1 MGVDAK
7 VTIGTAEGR
16 YGISSDLLAELCDR
30 APDAICVMERRA
42 NAPDYVFRYV
52 NRAFETMYGCRRDV
66 MLGSSVDAFMRERS
80 SVEDRERVNEALDGQ
95 EAFRVRRGYT
105 RADGTFM
112 WIEANFSPIPWD
124 AGQRWMFITRDAT
137 REKRAHE
144 RMVQLTTAVEHG
156 YDPVAVSA
164 WADRTWIFGYVN
176 DAFTRTT
183 GYLQDEVLGQPWS
196 AILGDERDG
205 PRLETLRAAL
215 YAGQPVRTELSYRRK
230 DGRHGMFE
238 VHLQPIQEHSTG
250 EFTSVVSIFRD
261 ITDARQREA
270 KLVYEAE
277 HDLLT
282 ELFNRR
288 YLERA
293 LETAISMTRGAPTHA
308 LLFADLDGFKEVN
321 DRLGHEVGDEVLRAA
336 ARAFDSAVFRT
347 DVLAR
352 WGGDEFAALLY
363 HCSLEN
369 GVRTAEEMAAAF
381 NASPDR
387 RGTTVSVGI
396 VAIRPDESV
405 ADLIRRADR
414 MCYRA
419 KAAGRNRVLA
429 DVEGQRA

>member
-1 MGVDAK
+1 VDATR
-7 VTIGTAEGR
+7 VTVGTAEGR
-16 YGISSDLLAELCDR
+16 FGISSELLAELCDR
-30 APDAICVMERRA
+30 APDAICVIERRE
-42 NAPDYVFRYV
+42 NAPDFIFRYV

-66 MLGSSVDAFMRERS
+66 TLGSSADAFMRERS
-80 SVEDRERVNEALDGQ
+80 SPEDRERVNEALERN
-95 EAFRVRRGYT
+95 EAFRVRRGFT
-105 RADGTFM
+105 RPDGTFI
-112 WIEANFSPIPWD
+112 WIEANFSPIAWD
-124 AGQRWMFITRDAT
+124 GGHRWMFITRDAT

-156 YDPVAVSA
+156 YDPVAISTASERSWV
-164 WADRTWIFGYVN
+164 FGYVN

-183 GYLQDEVLGQPWS
+183 GYLQDEVLGTSWNT
-196 AILGDERDG
+196 ILGDDRDG
-205 PRLETLRAAL
+205 PRLETIRAAL

-238 VHLQPIQEHSTG
+238 VHLQPIQEHSSG
-250 EFTSVVSIFRD
+250 DYTSVVSVFRD

-270 KLVYEAE
+270 KLLYEAE

-282 ELFNRR
+282 ELVNRR
-288 YLERA
+288 YFERA
-293 LETAISMTRGAPTHA
+293 LETAISMTRTTPMHA

-321 DRLGHEVGDEVLRAA
+321 DRLGHEIGDEVLRAA

-369 GVRTAEEMAAAF
+369 AARTAEDMAAAF

-387 RGTTVSVGI
+387 HGTTVSIGI
-396 VAIRPDESV
+396 VAIRANECVP
-405 ADLIRRADR
+405 DLIRRADR
-414 MCYRA
+414 MCYKA

-429 DVEGQRA
+429 DTEPQRS

>member
-1 MGVDAK
+1 
-7 VTIGTAEGR
+7 
-16 YGISSDLLAELCDR
+16 
-30 APDAICVMERRA
+30 
-42 NAPDYVFRYV
+42 
-52 NRAFETMYGCRRDV
+52 
-66 MLGSSVDAFMRERS
+66 
-80 SVEDRERVNEALDGQ
+80 
-95 EAFRVRRGYT
+95 
-105 RADGTFM
+105 
-112 WIEANFSPIPWD
+112 
-124 AGQRWMFITRDAT
+124 MFITRDAT

-156 YDPVAVSA
+156 YDPVAISTA
-164 WADRTWIFGYVN
+164 SNRTWLFGYVN

-183 GYLQDEVLGQPWS
+183 GYLQDEVLGQPWN
-196 AILGDERDG
+196 AILGEDRDA
-205 PRLETLRAAL
+205 PRLETIRAAL

-238 VHLQPIQEHSTG
+238 VHLQPIEEHSSG
-250 EFTSVVSIFRD
+250 EFTSVVSVFRD

-270 KLVYEAE
+270 KLLYEAE

-288 YLERA
+288 YFERA
-293 LETAISMTRGAPTHA
+293 LETGISMTRTVPMHA

-321 DRLGHEVGDEVLRAA
+321 DRLGHEIGDEVLRAA

-369 GVRTAEEMAAAF
+369 AIRTAEDMAAAF
-381 NASPDR
+381 SAAPNR
-387 RGTTVSVGI
+387 YGTTVSIGI
-396 VAIRPDESV
+396 IVIQANESV

-414 MCYRA
+414 MCYKA

-429 DVEGQRA
+429 DTETQRT

>member
-1 MGVDAK
+1 MDAK

-30 APDAICVMERRA
+30 APDAICVIERRV
-42 NAPDYVFRYV
+42 NAPDFVFRYI

-66 MLGSSVDAFMRERS
+66 TLGSSVDAFMRERS
-80 SVEDRERVNEALDGQ
+80 SAEDRERVNEALDRDDS
-95 EAFRVRRGYT
+95 FRIRRGLT
-105 RADGTFM
+105 RPDGTFI

-124 AGQRWMFITRDAT
+124 KGHRWMFITRDAS
-137 REKRAHE
+137 REKRSHE

-156 YDPVAVSA
+156 YDPVAICTASNRVWVVS
-164 WADRTWIFGYVN
+164 YVN
-176 DAFTRTT
+176 DAFTRIT
-183 GYLQDEVLGQPWS
+183 GYLPEDVVGRLWNEFLW
-196 AILGDERDG
+196 DERDI
-205 PRLETLRAAL
+205 PRLETMRAAL
-215 YAGQPVRTELSYRRK
+215 YAGQQVRTEISYRRK

-238 VHLQPIQEHSTG
+238 VYVQPIQESATR
-250 EFTSVVSIFRD
+250 EYTSIVCVFRD
-261 ITDARQREA
+261 ITEARAREA
-270 KLVYEAE
+270 KLLYEAE

-288 YLERA
+288 YFERA
-293 LETAISMTRGAPTHA
+293 LETAISMTRKEPVHA

-321 DRLGHEVGDEVLRAA
+321 DRLGHEIGDEVLRAA

-347 DVLAR
+347 DVLSR

-369 GVRTAEEMAAAF
+369 AVHTADEMAAAF
-381 NASPDR
+381 AQSPGR
-387 RGTTVSVGI
+387 HGTTVSVGI
-396 VAIRPDESV
+396 VPIRPGETV

-419 KAAGRNRVLA
+419 KAAGRNRVFA
-429 DVEGQRA
+429 EEASRT

>member
-1 MGVDAK
+1 MDAR

-16 YGISSDLLAELCDR
+16 YGISSELLAELCDR
-30 APDAICVMERRA
+30 TPDAICVIERGTSAA
-42 NAPDYVFRYV
+42 NFVFRYL

-66 MLGSSVDAFMRERS
+66 TLGSSVDAFMHERS
-80 SVEDRERVNEALDGQ
+80 SVEDRERVNDALERN
-95 EAFRVRRGYT
+95 EAFRIRRGFART
-105 RADGTFM
+105 DGTFI

-124 AGQRWMFITRDAT
+124 GGQRWMFITRDAT

-156 YDPVAVSA
+156 YDPVAISTA
-164 WADRTWIFGYVN
+164 SNRTWLFGYVN

-183 GYLQDEVLGQPWS
+183 GYLHDEVLGTSWNT
-196 AILGDERDG
+196 ILGDDRDG
-205 PRLETLRAAL
+205 PRLETIRAAL

-238 VHLQPIQEHSTG
+238 VHLQPIQEHSSR
-250 EFTSVVSIFRD
+250 EYTSVVSVFRD

-270 KLVYEAE
+270 KLLYEAE

-288 YLERA
+288 YFERG
-293 LETAISMTRGAPTHA
+293 LETAISMTRKSAMHA

-321 DRLGHEVGDEVLRAA
+321 DRLGHEIGDEVLRAA
-336 ARAFDSAVFRT
+336 ARTFDSAVFRT

-369 GVRTAEEMAAAF
+369 AVRTAKDMAAAF
-381 NASPDR
+381 TASPDR
-387 RGTTVSVGI
+387 RGTTVSIGI
-396 VAIRPDESV
+396 VAIRPAESV

-414 MCYRA
+414 MCYKA

-429 DVEGQRA
+429 ETDEQQP

>member
-1 MGVDAK
+1 MDAK

-16 YGISSDLLAELCDR
+16 HGISSDLLAELCDR
-30 APDAICVMERRA
+30 APDAICVIERRL
-42 NAPDYVFRYV
+42 NAPDYVFRYI
-52 NRAFETMYGCRRDV
+52 NRAFEVMYGCRRDV
-66 MLGSSVDAFMRERS
+66 TLGSAADAFMRERS
-80 SVEDRERVNEALDGQ
+80 SAEDRDRVNDAL
-95 EAFRVRRGYT
+95 EKHEPFRIRRGFT
-105 RADGTFM
+105 RADGTFI

-124 AGQRWMFITRDAT
+124 HGHRWMFITRDAT

-156 YDPVAVSA
+156 YDPVAVSN
-164 WADRTWIFGYVN
+164 WADRTWLFGYVN

-183 GYLQDEVLGQPWS
+183 GYLQEEVLGKPWS
-196 AILGDERDG
+196 AILGEDRDG

-230 DGRHGMFE
+230 DGRPGMFE

-250 EFTSVVSIFRD
+250 EYTSVVSVFRD

-270 KLVYEAE
+270 KLLYEAE

-288 YLERA
+288 YFERA
-293 LETAISMTRGAPTHA
+293 LETAIEMTHSPPAHA

-321 DRLGHEVGDEVLRAA
+321 DRLGHEIGDDVLRAA
-336 ARAFDSAVFRT
+336 ARSFDSAVFRT

-369 GVRTAEEMAAAF
+369 GIRTAEEMAAAF

-387 RGTTVSVGI
+387 YGTTVSIGI
-396 VAIRPDESV
+396 VAIRPNESV
-405 ADLIRRADR
+405 SDLIRRADR
-414 MCYRA
+414 MCYKA

-429 DVEGQRA
+429 EAEGQRPQ